1 MTTTV
6 KTLIARIE
14 SLGTALK
21 GDKDTKMVLVKLKE
35 ANGKSFEWSSWHVDT
50 FKEYEVGDVIE
61 IEPKLVFKEGNKY
74 PFRNIE
80 RVLGKREA
88 SEINTLNVLD
98 FQPGKESESSGST
111 NGTHDQ
117 GNTYDQGKAIERQ
130 SIEGQTSLKLVVELF
145 KAGCNVDDLE
155 SVVAAVI
162 KAAIPLEKHLASL
175 NTLPA
180 IPASSTPAVAATNTN
195 GASSTDVTPRAL
207 DSYKME
213 TIGNLFTAVLDR
225 YKKTPGHI
233 FEALDVDT
241 KEELLVNFTIEQAWG
256 MLQSIWEGPPAKKT
270 EEEQEEIEV

>member
-1 MTTTV
+1 MTTQV
-6 KTLIARIE
+6 NTLIARIE

-21 GDKDTKMVLVKLKE
+21 GTNDTKMVQMKLKE
-35 ANGKSFEWSSWHVDT
+35 ANGKSYEWSSWHVDT

-88 SEINTLNVLD
+88 SEINTLDVLAN
-98 FQPGKESESSGST
+98 QPGKQPEAPGST

-117 GNTYDQGKAIERQ
+117 GKAIERR
-130 SIEGQTSLKLVVELF
+130 SIERQQSLKLVVELF
-145 KAGCNVDDLE
+145 KAGCSVSDLE

-162 KAAIPLEKHLASL
+162 NAAMPIEEHLARQGA
-175 NTLPA
+175 LPA
-180 IPASSTPAVAATNTN
+180 IPAVSAPIETSAQTN
-195 GASSTDVTPRAL
+195 GVSSSSGTPPDT

-213 TIGNLFTAVLDR
+213 TIGDLFTAVKAR

-233 FEALDVDT
+233 FEALNVDT
-241 KEELLVNFTIEQAWG
+241 KEELLVNSTIKDAWG
-256 MLQSIWEGPPAKKT
+256 MLQSIWDGPPV
-270 EEEQEEIEV
+270 QEPITN